1 MDEQTVLTEQ
11 TAPAA
16 MEQQTQRQGRHRSG
30 RVVSDKMQKTCVVQ
44 VERQVK
50 HPLYG
55 KFLRRS
61 SKMHVHDE
69 ENQARV
75 GDSVTIRET
84 RPRSKTKTWELVSID
99 KRAELTGTP
108 A

>member
-1 MDEQTVLTEQ
+1 MNEKHTST
-11 TAPAA
+11 PA
-16 MEQQTQRQGRHRSG
+16 EQQGEAKRGRQRSG
-30 RVVSDKMQKTCVVQ
+30 TVVSTKMQKTCVVR

-69 ENQARV
+69 NNSAQV
-75 GDSVTIRET
+75 GDVVTIRET
-84 RPRSKTKTWELVSID
+84 RPISKTKTWELVRVDSRDESTIN
-99 KRAELTGTP
+99 A
-108 A
+108 